1 VKTINHISQVTPSPR
16 YWPSLCGAILTAFVI
31 RLGVVAFVYR
41 DFLDPQRDH
50 WKFGFELGMI
60 AQSIVTGHGFANPYS
75 VQTGPTAMI
84 TPVFPY
90 LFAGIFAI
98 FGIKTKAA
106 ALVIL
111 WLNSLFS
118 ALTCLPIFLMAKK
131 TFGIRVASCAA
142 WIWVFYPYA
151 VYFSADSMWYH
162 SFLCLLFTL
171 VLLVALQ
178 MESGARIGTWA
189 VFGVLVGLAALTTP
203 VALGVL
209 PFVLGWICYRL
220 QKRARNWTVP
230 LVVAIVAL
238 FATISPWLI
247 RNYRT
252 FNKPVFLK
260 DNFWMEVCVGN
271 VGNALHWWNGF
282 VLPVR
287 SAAEGAEFQRVGE
300 LAYMHEKRAQALSF
314 IETHPGIYVLRCI
327 RRVVFM
333 WTGFWSFQP
342 EYLREEPLDPV
353 NIFVCTL
360 VTLLAL
366 VGLRKAFREQPE
378 VAVFYA
384 LVLGTFPI
392 VFYLTHPEL
401 SFRQPIDPEIVIL
414 VSYAA
419 LSRRTPFEK
428 TT

>member
-1 VKTINHISQVTPSPR
+1 
-16 YWPSLCGAILTAFVI
+16 
-31 RLGVVAFVYR
+31 
-41 DFLDPQRDH
+41 
-50 WKFGFELGMI
+50 MI
-60 AQSIVTGHGFANPYS
+60 AKSIVTGHGFSNPYS

-98 FGIKTKAA
+98 FGIKTKAS

-111 WLNSLFS
+111 SLNSLFS
-118 ALTCLPIFLMAKK
+118 ALTCLPIFLMAKR
-131 TFGIRVASCAA
+131 TFGIRAANYAA

-171 VLLVALQ
+171 VLLLALQ

-189 VFGVLVGLAALTTP
+189 VFGVLTGLAALTTP

-209 PFVLGWICYRL
+209 PFVLGWVCYRL
-220 QKRARNWTVP
+220 QKSARNWTAP
-230 LVVAIVAL
+230 LVVAVLAL

-271 VGNALHWWNGF
+271 VGNALHWWNGS

-300 LAYMHEKRAQALSF
+300 LAYMQEKRAQALSF
-314 IETHPGIYVLRCI
+314 IETHPGTYVLRCI

-353 NIFVCTL
+353 NIFVCTF

-378 VAVFYA
+378 IALFYA

-419 LSRRTPFEK
+419 LSRRTPFGK